1 MFISL
6 WSGTDIDMIIF
17 TSENTFSPTAFESRG
32 TLEPYVVR
40 GCLLTAST
48 AQQPL
53 LSSLL
58 RNSNKSLSVATETCT
73 ESDAGENRAHFWFD
87 ALKLQLSRL
96 LHSFLGVPS
105 PLYSYTWPPL
115 TVFICNHMFARFL
128 SFLLSFHPVL
138 MPSLSI
144 SKSLIRHKNEQWT
157 VINVQQ
163 TNKFDEF
170 DAKKKSFSVSLGGC
184 AKGLTSGNFV
194 QNDWKKKHECKILV

>member
-1 MFISL
+1 MLFGAACWLLPPLNNPCWALFSGILISPWVSQL
-6 WSGTDIDMIIF
+6 KHARKAMP
-17 TSENTFSPTAFESRG
+17 ER
-32 TLEPYVVR
+32 
-40 GCLLTAST
+40 
-48 AQQPL
+48 
-53 LSSLL
+53 
-58 RNSNKSLSVATETCT
+58 
-73 ESDAGENRAHFWFD
+73 ENRVHFWFD

-184 AKGLTSGNFV
+184 AEGLTRENFV
-194 QNDWKKKHECKILV
+194 RNGLKQKNVCKLLA